1 MRDESEPERGSML
14 SGATRSLW
22 QCPVL
27 LIALRAMS
35 TLTRGSSLKRGIRCA
50 PLRAARNY
58 VRYSATLRSYSGFV
72 DVTERAVRQVHGL
85 SQFAGEV
92 R

>member
-1 MRDESEPERGSML
+1 LRDESEPERGSML

-35 TLTRGSSLKRGIRCA
+35 TLTRGSSLKR
-50 PLRAARNY
+50 N
-58 VRYSATLRSYSGFV
+58 SYSGFV

>member
-1 MRDESEPERGSML
+1 MRDESEPERGSMV
-14 SGATRSLW
+14 SSLW
-22 QCPVL
+22 QCSVL

-35 TLTRGSSLKRGIRCA
+35 TLTRGSSLKR
-50 PLRAARNY
+50 N
-58 VRYSATLRSYSGFV
+58 SYSGFV
-72 DVTERAVRQVHGL
+72 DFTERAVRQVHGL

>member
-1 MRDESEPERGSML
+1 MRDEPRVSVDIARRAIRSTEYCQSDLVAPESML
-14 SGATRSLW
+14 PRSGSD
-22 QCPVL
+22 
-27 LIALRAMS
+27 
-35 TLTRGSSLKRGIRCA
+35 SSLKR
-50 PLRAARNY
+50 N
-58 VRYSATLRSYSGFV
+58 SNSGFV